1 MVYLVSTY
9 HKSTKCNVGKYTPYV
24 DDIGHVWKLVAAW
37 SSFKSPPANHQLVIQ
52 TPPNIH
58 KIPSAKACQSCFAQ
72 KKLYLNSISSL
83 YLWTC
88 ELPVGTS
95 TFLHWVIGLYTSH
108 TWKVDHF
115 NLIHPLSPLTKGSFQ
130 TRNCDD
136 QRRGG
141 SKVVQIVGTWTSQV
155 AVGPGRL
162 GVKWLQLILLIG
174 IHPVNCQPVA
184 ITNYPTKH
192 GG

>member
-1 MVYLVSTY
+1 MYPIRGWYRSCMKTSSGLVQLQITA
-9 HKSTKCNVGKYTPYV
+9 CQ
-24 DDIGHVWKLVAAW
+24 
-37 SSFKSPPANHQLVIQ
+37 PPASHTN
-52 TPPNIH
+52 TPKHSQN
-58 KIPSAKACQSCFAQ
+58 SLSQSMPKLFCT